1 MQLPASA
8 GRRDLTRV
16 TEADRVMRRTPFL
29 MALAVLALAADAVM
43 AQEGAGLTFKS
54 GAIELKF
61 GGRIQVQAG
70 TSTCDDF
77 PVADDSK
84 CAEQVPTS
92 DLFLRRVR
100 LSVEAKINDRIDL
113 KIEPDYNKVEE
124 VGLKDAW
131 GRFTFS
137 NLVRLKAGHFKRPF
151 DEFTLV
157 SSSQI
162 LTIERPIAIRGLEEL
177 LVPSLGAATAAFD
190 LADRDIGVEL
200 SGSTKEEL
208 FSYWVGVFTGNS
220 DLKFQDTNAEKQFI
234 GRAQL
239 KLDMA
244 GMPFKL
250 IGAAAATDAG
260 YETEQAGLQSRY
272 YYDFEIYAELGD
284 FGGGPHVQAGVVLGD
299 NPLQNR
305 AGEAIDLPA
314 GDSFAEFW
322 SWQAIG
328 SWKIPVGDGDLA
340 LEPLFRITYGDPN
353 SSLADDGAW
362 GFTPGLQIFFYRRN
376 RLALNWDIAS
386 YEEDGLRSEN
396 SFKAQIQFQ
405 F

>member
-1 MQLPASA
+1 MPVGGPVDVLH
-8 GRRDLTRV
+8 GHRR
-16 TEADRVMRRTPFL
+16 
-29 MALAVLALAADAVM
+29 
-43 AQEGAGLTFKS
+43 
-54 GAIELKF
+54 
-61 GGRIQVQAG
+61 
-70 TSTCDDF
+70 
-77 PVADDSK
+77 
-84 CAEQVPTS
+84 
-92 DLFLRRVR
+92 
-100 LSVEAKINDRIDL
+100 
-113 KIEPDYNKVEE
+113 
-124 VGLKDAW
+124 
-131 GRFTFS
+131 
-137 NLVRLKAGHFKRPF
+137 
-151 DEFTLV
+151 
-157 SSSQI
+157 
-162 LTIERPIAIRGLEEL
+162 
-177 LVPSLGAATAAFD
+177 GAAWWFDLGGINHGVIVHASGLGLSDQGAQAFD

-322 SWQAIG
+322 SW
-328 SWKIPVGDGDLA
+328 PV
-340 LEPLFRITYGDPN
+340 
-353 SSLADDGAW
+353 
-362 GFTPGLQIFFYRRN
+362 
-376 RLALNWDIAS
+376 AS
-386 YEEDGLRSEN
+386 VPP
-396 SFKAQIQFQ
+396 
-405 F
+405 